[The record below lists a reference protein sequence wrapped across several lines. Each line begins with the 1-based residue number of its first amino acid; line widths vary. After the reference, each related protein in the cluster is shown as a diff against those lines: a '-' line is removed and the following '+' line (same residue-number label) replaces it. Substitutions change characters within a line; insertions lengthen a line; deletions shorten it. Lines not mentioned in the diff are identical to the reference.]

1 VIVKIVAY
9 QFILYC
15 SFLLFSALIDSYRLQ
30 SVWQFMLEVIVLVLS
45 VANEGWYIYSLKL
58 VACWM
63 SVITTAFIFD

>member
-9 QFILYC
+9 QFILYL

-30 SVWQFMLEVIVLVLS
+30 SVWQLMLAVIVLVLS

-58 VACWM
+58 VVCWM

>member
-9 QFILYC
+9 QFILYL

-30 SVWQFMLEVIVLVLS
+30 SVWQIMLAVIVLVLS

-58 VACWM
+58 VVCWM